1 MEPMRRLWN
10 DKRLKAVALQVIF
23 VVIVVSALAFIV
35 NNVIVGMNRLG
46 MSLDFQFLTR
56 TASFDISGDKLISYS
71 ATDSYARAILV
82 GIINTLRIAFL
93 GIVLATIVGT
103 IIGIAR
109 LSKNWL
115 ARTVSKTYVEI
126 FRNTP
131 LLVQIIIWYSAV
143 FLTLPLIEAE
153 VNLGEFLFF
162 SNRGIAMPWGDATG
176 ATLIWAIALVVGIVA
191 AIWLY
196 RLKTKQQIETGT
208 EKHPFIWLAGTIVA
222 AMLIAFLVTFQ
233 GPFELSIPELN
244 ANGRS
249 YIGGFVLSPSLG
261 ALLIALVM
269 YTSAFI
275 AEIVRSGI
283 MGVNKG
289 QREAAHSLGLKEST
303 ALRLVIFPQ
312 AYRIIIPPMT
322 NQYLNLTKNSSLAVA
337 IGYPEIV
344 YVGNIILSQS
354 GRAVQMIIVMIACY
368 LFFSLVTS
376 LLMNLFNK
384 YTQLVER

>member
-1 MEPMRRLWN
+1 MGGIRRLWN
-10 DKRLKAVALQVIF
+10 DKRLKPIALQAVFLLIVI
-23 VVIVVSALAFIV
+23 SAIAFIV
-35 NNVIVGMNRLG
+35 NNVLVGMNRLG
-46 MSLDFQFLTR
+46 MSLDFSFLNR
-56 TASFDISGDKLISYS
+56 TASFDISGDRLIAYS
-71 ATDSYARAILV
+71 ATDSYWRAISV
-82 GIINTLRIAFL
+82 GILNTLRIALL
-93 GIVLATIVGT
+93 GIILATILGT
-103 IIGIAR
+103 LIGIAR

-115 ARTVSKTYVEI
+115 SRTVSKTYVEI

-153 VNLGEFLFF
+153 SSLGNLFYF
-162 SNRGIAMPWGDATG
+162 SNRGIAMPWGGATG
-176 ATLIWAIALVVGIVA
+176 ATIVWGIAALVGLVVA
-191 AIWLY
+191 IILY
-196 RLKTKQQIETGT
+196 KLKSKQQLESGT
-208 EKHPFIWLAGTIVA
+208 SKHPFLWFIGVMLVA
-222 AMLIAFLVTFQ
+222 LLIAALVTLQ
-233 GPFELSIPELN
+233 GPLQLTIPEVN
-244 ANGRS
+244 PNGRG

-275 AEIVRSGI
+275 AEIVRAGI

-289 QREAAHSLGLKEST
+289 QREAAYSLGLKEST

-354 GRAVQMIIVMIACY
+354 GRSVQMIIVMITCY
-368 LFFSLVTS
+368 LILSLLTS
-376 LLMNLFNK
+376 LFMNLFNK